1 MNNVAI
7 LILAAGASRR
17 MRGADKLLQEVRGV
31 PLLRDR
37 ATTALATG
45 CKVWLT
51 LPLRALKRRFVLAG
65 LDVAVVEVPDAGD
78 GMAASLRA
86 GIAALPDNIAGI
98 VVLLSDMPD
107 ITEEDI
113 SNIINAFQSD
123 AHANIWRGTSVDG
136 VAGHP
141 VLFPRWCFPALLALT
156 GDQGAREVLRAHADR
171 VATIALPDQHALTD
185 LDTPEAWATW
195 RKSAH

>member
-1 MNNVAI
+1 MDTIAI

-17 MRGADKLLQEVRGV
+17 MRGADKLLQEVRGL

-37 ATTALATG
+37 AVTALATG

-51 LPLRALKRRFVLAG
+51 LPVRALKRRAVLAD
-65 LDVAVVEVPDAGD
+65 LPVDLVEVADAGD

-86 GIAALPDNIAGI
+86 GMSALPETTEGV

-107 ITEEDI
+107 ITSDDI
-113 SNIINAFQSD
+113 VNVINALRRD
-123 AHANIWRGTSVDG
+123 TNAHIWRGTSVDG
-136 VAGHP
+136 IAGHP
-141 VLFPRWCFPALLALT
+141 VLFPRWCFPALLAVT
-156 GDQGAREVLRAHADR
+156 GDQGARDVLRANADR

-185 LDTPEAWATW
+185 LDTPEAWAKW
-195 RKSAH
+195 RAAAD